1 LLSQLHIQNVAVIE
15 NVSLELRPGFNVLT
29 GETGAG
35 KSILIDSIHAVLG
48 GRTRRDLIRTGTD
61 KASVSAVFSGL
72 SEKDA
77 EAVCALGYEP
87 DENGELLVSREIFAD
102 GRSVC
107 KINLSPATAAVLK
120 ALSAALIDIHGQHD
134 SQMLSDPELHM
145 LYIDA
150 YGDTEPLRNEYREAY
165 EALKTVEKEIKKL
178 SGSDAE
184 KAQRIDLLSY
194 QVKEIEAASV
204 AEGEE
209 EELLAQKKR
218 MDSTERLSGLIGEA
232 VEAIDGNDDAEGMLT
247 RMETVIDDTAR
258 LSEYFPDFS
267 GVPEKFR
274 GMYYEFE
281 ELANEIRS
289 CADEL
294 EFDPALQNRT
304 EARLDAIY
312 RLKRKYG
319 GTVEAMLAYYEKAKQ
334 ELDSIEF
341 SEERLAELHKQEKIL
356 SAKARELAEKLTDA
370 RKKAAARF
378 EQNVSAELSYLDM
391 PNARFEVRF
400 EISELSPDGQ
410 DVLEFYIS
418 TNAGEP
424 LKPLVKIASGGE
436 LSRIMLSIK
445 NVLAENDRIDTLI
458 FDEVDTGISGSAAEK
473 VGRKLKQVSK
483 GRQIVCVTHLAQVA
497 AYADNHLYISKFTE
511 NGRTYTNVEEL
522 DRPGRI
528 EALAKIMGGANVTD
542 SIRKSA
548 EELLRLSGN

>member
-1 LLSQLHIQNVAVIE
+1 MLSQLQIQNVAVIE
-15 NVSLELRPGFNVLT
+15 NVSLELKPGFNVLT

-48 GRTRRDLIRTGTD
+48 GRTRRDLIRTGTE
-61 KASVSAVFSGL
+61 KASVRAVFSSL
-72 SEKDA
+72 SEKDLA
-77 EAVCALGYEP
+77 AVRALGYEP
-87 DENGELLVSREIFAD
+87 DENGELLVSREILAD

-120 ALSAALIDIHGQHD
+120 ALSAELIDIHGQHD
-134 SQMLSDPELHM
+134 SRMLSDPGLHM

-150 YGDTEPLRNEYREAY
+150 YGDTAALRDEYRASY
-165 EALKTVEKEIKKL
+165 EALRAVEKEIRKL

-184 KAQRIDLLSY
+184 KAYRIDLLSY
-194 QVKEIEAASV
+194 QIKEIEDASV

-209 EELLAQKKR
+209 EELLAQRKR
-218 MDSTERLSGLIGEA
+218 MNGAEKLSELIGEA
-232 VEAIDGNDDAEGMLT
+232 VEAFDGEDGAEGLLS
-247 RMETVIDDTAR
+247 RMETVIGDTAR
-258 LSEYFPDFS
+258 LCEYFPGFS
-267 GVPEKFR
+267 GAPEKFR

-281 ELANEIRS
+281 ELASEIRA
-289 CADEL
+289 CADGL
-294 EFDPALQNRT
+294 EFDPALQNRV

-319 GTVEAMLAYYEKAKQ
+319 GTVGAMFDYYEQAKR
-334 ELDSIEF
+334 ELDAIEF
-341 SEERLAELHKQEKIL
+341 SEEKLEELHKREKL
-356 SAKARELAEKLTDA
+356 LLGEASGLAERLTDA

-378 EQNVSAELSYLDM
+378 ERSVAAELAYLDM
-391 PNARFEVRF
+391 PSARFEVRF
-400 EISELSPDGQ
+400 ETSELSPDGR

-424 LKPLVKIASGGE
+424 PKPLVKIASGGE

-445 NVLAENDRIDTLI
+445 NVLAANDRIDTLI

-473 VGRKLKQVSK
+473 VGRKLKQVSE

-497 AYADNHLYISKFTE
+497 AYADNHIYISKSIE
-511 NGRTYTNVEEL
+511 NGRTYTEVEEL

-528 EALAKIMGGANVTD
+528 EALSRIMGGADVTD
-542 SIRKSA
+542 SIRQSA

>member
-1 LLSQLHIQNVAVIE
+1 MIE

-48 GRTRRDLIRTGTD
+48 GRTRRDLIRTGTE
-61 KASVSAVFSGL
+61 KASVRAVFSSL
-72 SEKDA
+72 SEKDVA
-77 EAVCALGYEP
+77 AVRALGYEP

-120 ALSAALIDIHGQHD
+120 ALSAELIDIHGQRD
-134 SQMLSDPELHM
+134 SRILSDPGLHM

-150 YGDTEPLRNEYREAY
+150 YGDTAALRDEYRAAY
-165 EALKTVEKEIKKL
+165 EALRAIEREIKKL

-184 KAQRIDLLSY
+184 KAYRIDLLSY
-194 QVKEIEAASV
+194 QIKEIEDASV

-209 EELLAQKKR
+209 EELLAQRKR
-218 MDSTERLSGLIGEA
+218 MNGAEKLSELIGEA
-232 VEAIDGNDDAEGMLT
+232 VEAFDGEAGADGLLS
-247 RMETVIDDTAR
+247 RMETVIGDTAR
-258 LSEYFPDFS
+258 LCEYFPNFS
-267 GVPEKFR
+267 GAPEKFR

-281 ELANEIRS
+281 ELASEIRA
-289 CADEL
+289 CADGL
-294 EFDPALQNRT
+294 EFDPALQNRV

-319 GTVEAMLAYYEKAKQ
+319 GTVEAMLDYYEQAKK
-334 ELDSIEF
+334 ELNAIEF
-341 SEERLAELHKQEKIL
+341 SEEKLEELHRREKVLLAQASGLAERL
-356 SAKARELAEKLTDA
+356 SEA

-378 EQNVSAELSYLDM
+378 EQNVAAELAYLDM

-400 EISELSPDGQ
+400 EQSELSPDGR

-424 LKPLVKIASGGE
+424 PKPLVKIASGGE
-436 LSRIMLSIK
+436 LSRIMLSVK
-445 NVLAENDRIDTLI
+445 NVLAANDRIDTLI
-458 FDEVDTGISGSAAEK
+458 FDEIDTGISGSAADK
-473 VGRKLKQVSK
+473 VGRKLKQVSE

-497 AYADNHLYISKFTE
+497 AYADNHIYISKTIE
-511 NGRTYTNVEEL
+511 NGRTYTEVEEL

-528 EALAKIMGGANVTD
+528 EALSRIMGGADLTD
-542 SIRKSA
+542 SIRRSA

>member
-15 NVSLELRPGFNVLT
+15 NVSMELRPGFNVLT

-77 EAVCALGYEP
+77 EAVRALGYEP

-120 ALSAALIDIHGQHD
+120 ALSAVLIDIHGQHD

-150 YGDTEPLRNEYREAY
+150 YGNTEELRNAYREAY
-165 EALKTVEKEIKKL
+165 EALKAVEREIKKL
-178 SGSDAE
+178 SVNDAE

-194 QVKEIEAASV
+194 QVREIEGAAV

-218 MDSTERLSGLIGEA
+218 MDSTERLSGLIAEA
-232 VEAIDGNDDAEGMLT
+232 VEAFDGTDDAEGLLT
-247 RMETVIDDTAR
+247 RMETVIGDAAG

-267 GVPEKFR
+267 GAPEKFR

-281 ELANEIRS
+281 ELASEIRA

-294 EFDPALQNRT
+294 EFDPALQNRI

-341 SEERLAELHKQEKIL
+341 SEEKLAELQKQEKIL
-356 SAKARELAEKLTDA
+356 RAKASELAGRLTDA

-378 EQNVSAELSYLDM
+378 EQNVAAELSYLDM
-391 PNARFEVRF
+391 PNSRFEVRF
-400 EISELSPDGQ
+400 EKSELSPDGQ

-497 AYADNHLYISKFTE
+497 AYADNHLYISKSTE

-528 EALAKIMGGANVTD
+528 EALARIMGGANVTD
-542 SIRKSA
+542 SIRRSA